1 MSETPNSPSGDA
13 AGEPVEE
20 TTTGAD
26 LNEDTVAEEQSAAE
40 DAVPA
45 ADSDDDA
52 AFAASV
58 ADEIA
63 AANAGVVPAA
73 APMPPAAPASVVA
86 ADNVDAARA
95 AATSEAPSPDEA
107 PAEPATADAVDATPA
122 DDSHPA
128 GTPAVTPASFADED
142 APDAIADPDAPADGA
157 AWNAAAAAAAAT
169 ESARAAEE
177 AADAAVAG
185 TTAKA
190 DTDAAAEAG
199 TAADSAT
206 IADSG
211 TTPDADA
218 PAPSVASDVDRARAA
233 AAAMNDDDDTP
244 WYDRPE
250 VVEAAASLPS
260 PVADA
265 PTTAVDAPT
274 TALTPPAAAAAAAAT
289 TPVAEPAA
297 TGVTAGPA
305 QIFVQA
311 PEEPAKRGNRAFA
324 GVVGLIATVV
334 FAVLYMAATL
344 LPRGGEV
351 LTSFDALGAAALTEV
366 ASPGFWIPVATFFL
380 AFWLLGAILNTAK
393 WGYWVVFG
401 LLVGLLSLA
410 GHVLG
415 QIIAANPW
423 LITPTQALELAR
435 TSVFSVPGLVAL
447 VIGRELP
454 VWFGGWIARRGR
466 KVIAANAEAQEE
478 FQRILDA
485 GPQLAS

>member
-13 AGEPVEE
+13 AGEPVED
-20 TTTGAD
+20 TNTGAE
-26 LNEDTVAEEQSAAE
+26 LNTDAGAAE
-40 DAVPA
+40 QDASSA
-45 ADSDDDA
+45 TDDDA

-58 ADEIA
+58 ADELA

-73 APMPPAAPASVVA
+73 APMPPAAPSSVVA
-86 ADNVDAARA
+86 AENVDAARA
-95 AATSEAPSPDEA
+95 AATSEATSSAATSSAATSSDAGDTPSSESSDSGVSPEA
-107 PAEPATADAVDATPA
+107 DV
-122 DDSHPA
+122 
-128 GTPAVTPASFADED
+128 TPAVTPASFANED
-142 APDAIADPDAPADGA
+142 APDTVADPDTPTDGT

-185 TTAKA
+185 TSAAVAETSA
-190 DTDAAAEAG
+190 DAA
-199 TAADSAT
+199 T
-206 IADSG
+206 
-211 TTPDADA
+211 
-218 PAPSVASDVDRARAA
+218 PAPSDASDVDRARAV

-250 VVEAAASLPS
+250 IVEAAASLPTA
-260 PVADA
+260 VTDA
-265 PTTAVDAPT
+265 PTTVVDAPT
-274 TALTPPAAAAAAAAT
+274 TALTPPAAAAAAT

-311 PEEPAKRGNRAFA
+311 PEEPAKRGNRGFS
-324 GVVGLIATVV
+324 GVVGLLATII
-334 FAVLYMAATL
+334 FAVIYMAATL
-344 LPRGGEV
+344 LPRGGDV
-351 LTSFDALGAAALTEV
+351 LTSFEALGKAALTEV

-401 LLVGLLSLA
+401 FLVGLLSLA
-410 GHVLG
+410 GHILG

-423 LITPTQALELAR
+423 TITPTQALELAR
-435 TSVFSVPGLVAL
+435 TSVFSIPGLVAL
-447 VIGRELP
+447 AIGRELP

-485 GPQLAS
+485 GPQLAN

>member
-20 TTTGAD
+20 TNTGAD
-26 LNEDTVAEEQSAAE
+26 LNEDTVAEEQPTATAGDAA
-40 DAVPA
+40 PA
-45 ADSDDDA
+45 GDSDDDA

-73 APMPPAAPASVVA
+73 APMPPAAPASVIA

-95 AATSEAPSPDEA
+95 AATSEAPSADEA
-107 PAEPATADAVDATPA
+107 SAEPTSAGAVDSVASG
-122 DDSHPA
+122 DDAHST
-128 GTPAVTPASFADED
+128 GSPAVTPASFADED
-142 APDAIADPDAPADGA
+142 APDTVVDPDAPADGS

-185 TTAKA
+185 TNPKA
-190 DTDAAAEAG
+190 DADSG
-199 TAADSAT
+199 TNADSAT
-206 IADSG
+206 H
-211 TTPDADA
+211 TDADA
-218 PAPSVASDVDRARAA
+218 PAPSVASDVDHARAV

-250 VVEAAASLPS
+250 VVEAAASLPT

-274 TALTPPAAAAAAAAT
+274 TALTPPAAAAAAATAAAT

-311 PEEPAKRGNRAFA
+311 PEEPTKRGNRAFA
-324 GVVGLIATVV
+324 GVVGLIATVI

-351 LTSFDALGAAALTEV
+351 LTSFDALGTAALTEV

-485 GPQLAS
+485 GPQLAN